1 MHVHVRARAHTQ
13 ELTVTIPDYSGLAA
27 KLNLELSGCCCVAV
41 VVAAVVAA
49 IYRSPRRLSVG
60 RASFALYQWEPG
72 GGAWEAGGAG

>member
-1 MHVHVRARAHTQ
+1 MV
-13 ELTVTIPDYSGLAA
+13 LI
-27 KLNLELSGCCCVAV
+27 

-49 IYRSPRRLSVG
+49 IYRPPRRLSVG